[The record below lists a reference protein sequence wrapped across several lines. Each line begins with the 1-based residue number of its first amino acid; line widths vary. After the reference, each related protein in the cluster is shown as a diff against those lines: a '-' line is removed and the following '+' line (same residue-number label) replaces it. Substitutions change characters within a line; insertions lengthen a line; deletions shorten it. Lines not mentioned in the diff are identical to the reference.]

1 MRLITTLYIPWSMA
15 FTLIDGIQLSNNP
28 KLSTRSIST
37 LHQATDV
44 HINLLQ
50 HQQLSSRRNALLS
63 IATGVGTSLSV
74 IHDRTANAATTTT
87 TTTTKSSFRAY
98 QIQPDP
104 GENLN
109 PTLITLTVRCTFIV
123 SIVHTNSP
131 NFLVNGR
138 RH

>member
-44 HINLLQ
+44 HINQLQ
-50 HQQLSSRRNALLS
+50 HQHLSSRRNALLS

-74 IHDRTANAATTTT
+74 IHDRTANAATATTA
-87 TTTTKSSFRAY
+87 TTKSSFRAY
-98 QIQPDP
+98 QVQSDP

-109 PTLITLTVRCTFIV
+109 PTLITLTVRCTFFV
-123 SIVHTNSP
+123 SIVHTNNP
-131 NFLVNGR
+131 NFLLNGR
-138 RH
+138 KH